1 MNGEYAE
8 ANAETLA
15 GARETRPELP
25 APLPVDDDPRPL
37 YDRIQDVIAL
47 YPERKS
53 AVIPALRLAQEQYGW
68 LSEQAFDEVAEA
80 TGFTPAYCKSVA
92 SFYDM
97 FRLHPV
103 GRYEICVCTNI
114 SCALVGAADTVRAF
128 ERELGIHRGETT
140 DDGLFTLKTV
150 ECYGGC
156 GWGPVVSVNERYHEP
171 FPAEQVPELV
181 ASLRADAEAGA

>member
-1 MNGEYAE
+1 MTDS

-15 GARETRPELP
+15 GARKTRPDMP
-25 APLPVDDDPRPL
+25 APAAPPADRRPL

-53 AVIPALRLAQEQYGW
+53 AVIPALRLAQDEYGW
-68 LSEQAFDEVAEA
+68 LSEQAFDEVSDAI
-80 TGFTPAYCKSVA
+80 GFTPAYCKSVA

-97 FRLHPV
+97 FRLSPA

-114 SCALVGAADTVRAF
+114 SCALVGAADTLRAF
-128 ERELGIHRGETT
+128 EDELGVTSGATT
-140 DDGLFTLKTV
+140 DDGLFSLKTV

-171 FPAEQVPELV
+171 FPADQVPGLIAE
-181 ASLRADAEAGA
+181 LRAQAEGE